1 MSNQEKYSDFWSE
14 INKRQISN
22 TESLDKALLSLS
34 TAGLGFSLSI
44 AKFVSLKNTD
54 DYMLLYCVWTL
65 FALTIISTVISFIV
79 SQKALDNVLEY
90 AEKYYLDN
98 NTDYLNKE
106 DNWIK
111 SIRWISIFSVTT
123 FLLAIIFAIIFSI
136 ENFQIKNKDYSMTK
150 CEEQISSVNAG
161 LEGASIPAMQ
171 KVTNKDTV
179 NNGANIPKMQPT
191 QPVETSSSDNKEK
204 QMPNNGNPQV
214 GVPVPPMQPI
224 EPVQPT
230 EK

>member
-1 MSNQEKYSDFWSE
+1 MSNEEKYSDFWSE

-44 AKFVSLKNTD
+44 AKFVSLKDTAD
-54 DYMLLYCVWTL
+54 HLLLFIVWSL
-65 FALTIISTVISFIV
+65 FGLTIISTVISFII

-98 NTDYLNKE
+98 EESYLNKE

-111 SIRWISIFSVTT
+111 SIRWISLFSTAT

-136 ENFQIKNKDYSMTK
+136 QNFQIKKDNNMSK
-150 CEEQISSVNAG
+150 DAKQINVNAAF
-161 LEGASIPAMQ
+161 EGTSVPAMQ
-171 KVTNKDTV
+171 KVSTV
-179 NNGANIPKMQPT
+179 NTLKRAADIPKMKPT
-191 QPVETSSSDNKEK
+191 QPAEKAKLPSKEK
-204 QMPNNGNPQV
+204 
-214 GVPVPPMQPI
+214 
-224 EPVQPT
+224 
-230 EK
+230 